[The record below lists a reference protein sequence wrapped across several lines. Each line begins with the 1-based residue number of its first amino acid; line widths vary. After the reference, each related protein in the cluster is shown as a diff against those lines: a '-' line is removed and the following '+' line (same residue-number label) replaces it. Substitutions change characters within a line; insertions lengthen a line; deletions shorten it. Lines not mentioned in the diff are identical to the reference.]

1 MTIDH
6 ASTLRRAEDL
16 LRQGHRDAAI
26 AEYVKI
32 AEFYHQEGFLP
43 KASALYKK
51 ILKIK
56 PNDEAALLKS
66 GEIAEAQGLVAA
78 AKTAFLNL
86 AEQRRRRGDRQA
98 AAQLLVRVGA
108 LDPGDVPAQR
118 RAAAGL
124 LEIDDRHGAAGVY
137 KDLACHLLKRNRRI
151 ESVDL
156 LREAAEQ
163 EGLGPDA
170 AGPLLEKYRRFV
182 AGLASASERP
192 GPDELKTIAALLAS
206 LGLDEQALKALGD
219 VDATPTGSVA
229 ADAAAAESASASP
242 VAMDDALAPARV
254 PLRVVP
260 RPSTLRPL
268 ENRGVVPSLVEGQEP
283 QGRPEPSRGSI
294 ARDPEPGETEADAGH
309 PVVPVS
315 TRPGLVE
322 GRAGAADEATELD
335 LSGAL
340 DVPRVENEPRD
351 ETIAESASL
360 FSDLQDL
367 FEELKDEATGR
378 ESAEMLAREL
388 DLGERYYQ
396 AGMIDHATR
405 ALQMAAH
412 APAQRFRAAAL
423 LGRIE
428 LERGRAREAIRWF
441 ERATEAPAP
450 AGEQSLE
457 LLYDLANTLESVG
470 ERERALAVFIELRM
484 DDPRYRDVARRISRL
499 LKR

>member
-1 MTIDH
+1 VPIDH
-6 ASTLRRAEDL
+6 ASALRRAEDL

-56 PNDEAALLKS
+56 PNDETALLKS
-66 GEIAEAQGLVAA
+66 GEIAEAQGLVAD
-78 AKTAFLNL
+78 AKTTFLHL

-98 AAQLLVRVGA
+98 AAHLLVRVGA

-118 RAAAGL
+118 RAAVAL
-124 LEIDDRHGAAGVY
+124 LEIDDRQGAAGVY
-137 KDLACHLLKRNRRI
+137 KDLAFHLLKRNRRI
-151 ESVDL
+151 EAVDL

-163 EGLGPDA
+163 EALGPDA
-170 AGPLLEKYRRFV
+170 AGPLLEKHRRV
-182 AGLASASERP
+182 AAGLASASERP
-192 GPDELKTIAALLAS
+192 RPDELKTIAALLAS

-219 VDATPTGSVA
+219 ADAASSPSVA
-229 ADAAAAESASASP
+229 ADAAAAVSASASP
-242 VAMDDALAPARV
+242 VPMGDASTPARP

-260 RPSTLRPL
+260 RSGRT
-268 ENRGVVPSLVEGQEP
+268 ESVEGRQEPAPREP
-283 QGRPEPSRGSI
+283 QG
-294 ARDPEPGETEADAGH
+294 
-309 PVVPVS
+309 
-315 TRPGLVE
+315 RPGLVE
-322 GRAGAADEATELD
+322 GRAGAADDGPELD
-335 LSGAL
+335 LSGEL
-340 DVPRVENEPRD
+340 DVPRVEDQLRD

-396 AGMIDHATR
+396 AGMIDHAAR
-405 ALQMAAH
+405 ALQMAAR
-412 APAQRFRAAAL
+412 APNQRFRAAAL

-428 LERGRAREAIRWF
+428 LERGRAWEAIRWF

-484 DDPRYRDVARRISRL
+484 DDPRYRDVAKRVSRL